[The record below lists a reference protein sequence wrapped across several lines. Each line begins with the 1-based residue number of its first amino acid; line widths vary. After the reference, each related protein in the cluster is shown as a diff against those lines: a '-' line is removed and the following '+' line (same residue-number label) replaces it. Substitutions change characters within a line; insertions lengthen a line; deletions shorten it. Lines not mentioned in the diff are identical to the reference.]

1 MAAFPV
7 LSVQGTTCV
16 KHANQWR
23 FIVFNA
29 LAPLFVVN
37 TWRCFMLAAEAFNW
51 TGVLVLLASN
61 KNGYWISNKTRL
73 SCLEWE
79 RPIIPRHGIVTNGGM
94 TYVFDRN
101 DIITNWIERSPPM
114 HLFRCARVAHFT
126 HFRFLPWSDNTNH
139 NCIYRM
145 RATAAL
151 SFMRIT
157 ENNAPS
163 LHVTSCMQGN
173 VSVIAAAWLRM
184 TQQIP
189 HRIYTIRWHS
199 SHRSSQSAK
208 QLVTSFACI
217 AWLAAAIYTDL
228 SLVRAWSSRDRPRR
242 SGWTFPGTATKTK
255 MSQSSIL

>member
-23 FIVFNA
+23 FIAFNA

-151 SFMRIT
+151 SFMRIA
-157 ENNAPS
+157 ENNRQCTITARDFMHAGQCFS
-163 LHVTSCMQGN
+163 YCSCM
-173 VSVIAAAWLRM
+173 
-184 TQQIP
+184 
-189 HRIYTIRWHS
+189 
-199 SHRSSQSAK
+199 
-208 QLVTSFACI
+208 VTHDTADSPQD
-217 AWLAAAIYTDL
+217 LYL
-228 SLVRAWSSRDRPRR
+228 SLA
-242 SGWTFPGTATKTK
+242 
-255 MSQSSIL
+255 Q